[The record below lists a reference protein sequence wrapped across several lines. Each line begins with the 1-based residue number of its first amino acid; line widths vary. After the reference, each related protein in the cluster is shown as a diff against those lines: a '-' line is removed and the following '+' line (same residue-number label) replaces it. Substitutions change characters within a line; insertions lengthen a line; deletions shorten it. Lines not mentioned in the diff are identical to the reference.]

1 MIWAGGA
8 RKDELKVI
16 ADDVSMMMIERDV
29 SMREVCLGLGENKV
43 RPGVTVT
50 PRGVTLTIGAGGV
63 VH

>member
-1 MIWAGGA
+1 
-8 RKDELKVI
+8 
-16 ADDVSMMMIERDV
+16 MMMIERDV